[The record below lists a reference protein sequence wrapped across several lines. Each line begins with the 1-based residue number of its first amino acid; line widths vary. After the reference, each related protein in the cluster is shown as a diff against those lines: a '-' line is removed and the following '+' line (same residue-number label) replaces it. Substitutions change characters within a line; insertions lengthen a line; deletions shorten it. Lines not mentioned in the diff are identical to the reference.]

1 MQLKR
6 YGIPIQ
12 KISKIFISHLH
23 GDHYLG
29 LTGLLFSMHLQRRTT
44 ELHIYSQP
52 GLDEIITLQ
61 LKHSKSVL
69 NYPLTFHPILSDPT
83 YCLFEDEAIAI
94 YTIPLIHKV
103 SCTGFLFREKLKPR
117 KIDKDKLV
125 KDMKLEH
132 IAQLKKGQD
141 IYNDDGSV
149 LYKNEDFTL
158 PPRPSYSYAYC
169 SDTVYNKEII
179 ELVAKVD
186 LLYHESTFMDEHEDK
201 AKLTLHTTASQAAKI
216 ASQAKV
222 KNLLLGHFSARY
234 KDLNPLLEEAKALF
248 KNTHLATEG
257 ETFDLEKL

>member
-1 MQLKR
+1 M
-6 YGIPIQ
+6 
-12 KISKIFISHLH
+12 H

-61 LKHSKSVL
+61 LKYSKSSL
-69 NYPLTFHPILSDPT
+69 NYPLIFHPIIGTKTD
-83 YCLFEDEAIAI
+83 CLFEDEGIAI
-94 YTIPLIHKV
+94 RTIPLIHKV

-117 KIDKDKLV
+117 KIDKEKLV
-125 KDMKLEH
+125 KDMRLEY

-141 IYNDDGSV
+141 IYNEDGS
-149 LYKNEDFTL
+149 LLFKNEDFTL
-158 PPRPSYSYAYC
+158 PPRLSYSYAYC
-169 SDTVYNKEII
+169 SDTVYSEKII
-179 ELVAKVD
+179 EIVAEVD

-216 ASQAKV
+216 ASKANV

-234 KDLNPLLEEAKALF
+234 KDLNPLLQEAKTIF
-248 KNTHLATEG
+248 KNTHLAIEG